1 MPGDTLQSPALE
13 TDSSTTMEERE
24 PPPRCGIGEGMWER
38 DVEGK
43 VLGSGDRESEQL
55 VRGTGEES
63 ALLNSGSVTFTKG
76 CEEGSAVG

>member
-1 MPGDTLQSPALE
+1 
-13 TDSSTTMEERE
+13 MERG
-24 PPPRCGIGEGMWER
+24 CGSG

-55 VRGTGEES
+55 VRGTGEET
-63 ALLNSGSVTFTKG
+63 ALLNLGSVAFAKE